1 MLSVT
6 ITMESD
12 PTVVSGSN
20 RRYFRGVDL
29 YRPIHRKTARIG
41 FIFGLR
47 LLFVGI
53 VDSNEYIRKMFI
65 ISISFR
71 RLSFLASSLL
81 RVPLQTVK
89 ASHIV
94 LCKGNP

>member
-1 MLSVT
+1 M
-6 ITMESD
+6 
-12 PTVVSGSN
+12 VSGSN
-20 RRYFRGVDL
+20 RRYFQGVDL
-29 YRPIHRKTARIG
+29 YRPIHPNNARIG

-47 LLFVGI
+47 LLLVGI
-53 VDSNEYIRKMFI
+53 VDPNEYIRKMFI